1 MVSGMGPMAMGPPP
15 GDVKIVKCKEC
26 GVEVTVNAEYPIQEV
41 ECRDYYCPKNDKNV

>member
-1 MVSGMGPMAMGPPP
+1 MVSGMNPMAMGPPP

-41 ECRDYYCPKNDKNV
+41 ECRDYYWPNYVQNV